1 MLLAK
6 VVARGTGVHS
16 EKRGNGVSQK
26 GSEL

>member
-6 VVARGTGVHS
+6 VVARGTRAHS

-26 GSEL
+26 GNEL